1 MATSITNLIL
11 DNTQIDVLSKHR
23 LLVQEALSDE
33 SIYVRTREVMS
44 ELINDGSLSSGE
56 KAKII
61 ANALA
66 SMTSS
71 MTASA
76 MDSALRW
83 ATAEQDMIIKN
94 VETSAKI
101 NAVLAEISKSEKEL
115 EILNVDKKIKQ
126 AQSIRLYG
134 TPTLD
139 NKGNVLS
146 LSDDGKEFEAIK
158 LIKEEQLNAQ
168 KSRAKVDDDLIT
180 AGKNRTMIEKQ
191 TDLYVR
197 QTLGFDDNKYQKLF
211 DSQIQSWALMYSSGM
226 LETIPTIITNDKA
239 SELYTKLTSGLV

>member
-23 LLVQEALSDE
+23 LLVQETLSDE

-76 MDSALRW
+76 MDTALRW
-83 ATAEQDMIIKN
+83 ATAEQDMMIKN
-94 VETSAKI
+94 VETSAKV

-115 EILNVDKKIKQ
+115 EILNADKRIKQ

-134 TPTLD
+134 VPTLD
-139 NKGNVLS
+139 NRGNVLS
-146 LSDDGKEFEAIK
+146 LSDEGKEFESIK

-168 KSRAKVDDDLIT
+168 KSRAKIDDDLIT
-180 AGKNRTMIEKQ
+180 SGKNRTMIEKQ

-197 QTLGFDDNKYQKLF
+197 QTQGFDDNKYQKLF
-211 DSQIQSWALMYSSGM
+211 DSQIQSWAMMYSSGM
-226 LETIPTIITNDKA
+226 LETVPTIIRNDKA
-239 SELYTKLTSGLV
+239 SELYNQLTSGLK